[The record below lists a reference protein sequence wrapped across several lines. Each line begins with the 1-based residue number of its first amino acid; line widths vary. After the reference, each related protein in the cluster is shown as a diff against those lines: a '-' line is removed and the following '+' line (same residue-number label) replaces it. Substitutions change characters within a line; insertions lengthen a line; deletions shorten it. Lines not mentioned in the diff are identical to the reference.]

1 MAVARTPP
9 SADVIPVREDETLDE
24 AKVAAYLEGK
34 LPKTGPELQV
44 WQFPGGHANL
54 TYLLH
59 YPGVAEYVLRRG
71 PHGYIAASAHDMGR
85 EYRVLS
91 VLWRAYPPAP
101 RAFLFCEDKSIV
113 GAPFFVMERRL
124 GTVVRRDVP
133 PEFGGGEDRV
143 ANRKLSEVVVDTLAD
158 FHAVDAVAAGLAELG
173 KPDGYLQRQVS
184 GWTQRWEKAK
194 TREMPAAPEVIAWLE
209 SEMPASP
216 PPTLVHND
224 WRLDNMAV
232 AADDPGRCVAVYDW
246 DMCTRGDPFTDVGTV
261 LASWFEAGEEYQ
273 FLASVPSRVPGFMTR
288 REAVERYGLRSAR
301 DVSRMPYYYVFGLF
315 KMGVVVQQL
324 YYRWHEGQTKDDRM
338 AMGDQVAEGLFNL
351 ARSKMESGGL

>member
-1 MAVARTPP
+1 
-9 SADVIPVREDETLDE
+9 
-24 AKVAAYLEGK
+24 
-34 LPKTGPELQV
+34 
-44 WQFPGGHANL
+44 
-54 TYLLH
+54 
-59 YPGVAEYVLRRG
+59 
-71 PHGYIAASAHDMGR
+71 MGR

-91 VLWRAYPPAP
+91 ALWRAYPPAP

-113 GAPFFVMERRL
+113 GAPFFVMERRI

-143 ANRKLSEVVVDTLAD
+143 ANPKHSEVVVDTLAD
-158 FHAVDAVAAGLAELG
+158 FHAVDEVAAGLAELG
-173 KPDGYLQRQVS
+173 KPDGYLHRQVS

-209 SEMPASP
+209 AEMPPSP

-288 REAVERYGLRSAR
+288 KEAVERYGARSGR

-324 YYRWHEGQTKDDRM
+324 YYRWHQGQTKDDRM

-351 ARSKMESGGL
+351 ARSKMQSGGL